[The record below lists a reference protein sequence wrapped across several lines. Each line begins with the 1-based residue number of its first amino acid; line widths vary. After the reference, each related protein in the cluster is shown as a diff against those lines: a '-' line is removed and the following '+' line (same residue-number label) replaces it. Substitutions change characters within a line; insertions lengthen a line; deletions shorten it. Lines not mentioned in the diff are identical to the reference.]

1 MGKGFKRVVFG
12 RDELPE
18 GMKKTGAE
26 FNRSVMRTLKRRGAR
41 RDDAFSTLFVEAAA
55 NCWLVLQRAAGL
67 LFTFWQMNACEGVMD
82 PATRAREA
90 ELTEGLSK
98 AHEQWR
104 RAMKDL
110 REYVEKT
117 YTRSEIAL
125 ADLMKPVLKKAAGV
139 LEDALECETR
149 KDGRES
155 GSDEN
160 AEAES

>member
-1 MGKGFKRVVFG
+1 MGKGFKSVVFD

-26 FNRSVMRTLKRRGAR
+26 FDRSVMRMLKRRGVR
-41 RDDAFSTLFVEAAA
+41 RDDTFLTLFVDAAA
-55 NCWLVLQRAAGL
+55 RCWLVLRRASGL

-82 PATRAREA
+82 PAKKAREA

-155 GSDEN
+155 SSDEN

>member
-1 MGKGFKRVVFG
+1 MGKGFKSFVF
-12 RDELPE
+12 DCSDLPE
-18 GMKKTGAE
+18 GMRKTGEE
-26 FNRSVMRTLKRRGAR
+26 FDRSVMRTLERRGAK
-41 RDDAFSTLFVEAAA
+41 RDDAFLIMFVDAAGK
-55 NCWLVLQRAAGL
+55 CWLVLRRAAGL
-67 LFTFWQMNACEGVMD
+67 LFSFWQANACEGAMD
-82 PATRAREA
+82 PAKKAREA

-117 YTRSEIAL
+117 YTRCEIAL